1 MPEISVKDQIRRLVE
16 LQKLDVEI
24 FEKKREMRTKPAEV
38 EELKQHF
45 EAKKSRLNQ
54 LQEQLKT
61 CQLKRKEQELELQQ
75 KEDQAAKA
83 NAALNSLKT
92 NKEYTAKLSE
102 IEHIKA
108 DKSII
113 EEKILKAFDEADAVN
128 QLIEKEKLV
137 VVDEEKKYQQKKK
150 AVEDEL
156 KLIEDRVKVLESQ
169 RKQLMPGVDASVLDR
184 YEKILQNK
192 DGLAIVPV
200 TNNSCGGCYMNLRP
214 QNINSIKMGQDLN
227 ECEYCARIIYLEDD
241 L

>member
-24 FEKKREMRTKPAEV
+24 FEKKRDMRSKPAEV
-38 EELKQHF
+38 EGLKQQF
-45 EAKKSRLNQ
+45 EAKKAKLNQ

-61 CQLKRKEQELELQQ
+61 SLLKRKEYELDLQQ
-75 KEDQAAKA
+75 KEELGTKA
-83 NAALNSLKT
+83 NASLSALKT
-92 NKEYTAKLSE
+92 NKEYTAKMAE

-113 EEKILKAFDEADAVN
+113 EEKILKAYDETDEVN
-128 QLIEKEKLV
+128 KLIEKEKQV
-137 VVDEEKKYQQKKK
+137 VAQEEKKYQERKK

-156 KLIEDRVKVLESQ
+156 KLTEDRIKVLESQ
-169 RKQLMPGVDASVLDR
+169 RKHITPGVDAAVLAQ

-200 TNNSCGGCYMNLRP
+200 ANNSCGGCFMNLRP
-214 QNINSIKMGQDLN
+214 QNINSIKMGQDMYQ
-227 ECEYCARIIYLEDD
+227 CEYCSRIIYLEDE